1 MKLYSRVLIG
11 RQLKIAAKLVMLC
24 DENWQ
29 VMTQFNEKLSHCAVG

>member
-11 RQLKIAAKLVMLC
+11 RQMEIATNLVMVC

-29 VMTQFNEKLSHCAVG
+29 VMTRFNEKLSPCAVG